1 MIPFELVSGNSILL
15 QNRLYGLF
23 ILLLQPHF
31 TMRRYILNQNIFGE
45 INFIP
50 GKVVFDTYNEI
61 NTYNNYIYF
70 VINIIGNVC
79 IFIPIGFFISVLWRN
94 ISVKKIVLIAL
105 FMSLCIELLQLP
117 QARGT
122 DIDDLWLN
130 MLGALIGYLIYILLS
145 KAPSIQN
152 IFYKFRVKQ

>member
-1 MIPFELVSGNSILL
+1 
-15 QNRLYGLF
+15 
-23 ILLLQPHF
+23 
-31 TMRRYILNQNIFGE
+31 
-45 INFIP
+45 
-50 GKVVFDTYNEI
+50 
-61 NTYNNYIYF
+61 
-70 VINIIGNVC
+70 
-79 IFIPIGFFISVLWRN
+79 
-94 ISVKKIVLIAL
+94 
-105 FMSLCIELLQLP
+105 MSLCIELLQLP